1 MSAGRIGRR
10 APDAGS
16 ASMELLGILPF
27 LLLAALV
34 AWQILLVA
42 FTVTSA
48 ENAARAG
55 SRAATRGQDGEE
67 AAIEALSP
75 WLRDDASASLSGT
88 RATVHIEVPI
98 LFPGLTNED
107 VNVSRSAELPSG

>member
-1 MSAGRIGRR
+1 MSHRR
-10 APDAGS
+10 LRASPRGS
-16 ASMELLGILPF
+16 ASTELLGILPF
-27 LLLAALV
+27 LLLAALA

-67 AAIEALSP
+67 AALEALSS
-75 WLRDDASASLSGT
+75 WLRDDADASLSGT
-88 RATVHIEVPI
+88 RATVRIEVPI
-98 LFPGLTNED
+98 LLPGLSNRD
-107 VNVSRSAELPSG
+107 ISVSRSAELPSG